1 MNVQWVQAGMA
12 VSTHAS
18 THPDRTGVNAT
29 VDFYW
34 EKTNTRAPLVYYHY
48 TSKKYLFPSY

>member
-1 MNVQWVQAGMA
+1 MNVQQVQAAMA

-34 EKTNTRAPLVYYHY
+34 ETTNAHAPLVYY
-48 TSKKYLFPSY
+48 TLKKRLFPSY